1 MYIARRWRL
10 LLNIVDHLPRTSH
23 FIAAVADDDELA
35 ELQAAGNAPSYAP
48 TVPMTEY
55 TPEAERL
62 SALIDVMREL
72 LSLEIG
78 KATRKKPRRVQP
90 YPRPVTAAQR
100 VARKRKY
107 EKFLDLRKR
116 LLGDRVK

>member
-1 MYIARRWRL
+1 
-10 LLNIVDHLPRTSH
+10 
-23 FIAAVADDDELA
+23 
-35 ELQAAGNAPSYAP
+35 
-48 TVPMTEY
+48 MTEY

>member
-1 MYIARRWRL
+1 
-10 LLNIVDHLPRTSH
+10 
-23 FIAAVADDDELA
+23 VADDEELA
-35 ELQAAGNAPSYAP
+35 ELQATGNAPAGAP
-48 TVPMTEY
+48 VVPMTEY
-55 TPEAERL
+55 SPEAERL

-78 KATRKKPRRVQP
+78 KATRKKVKPVKP

-100 VARKRKY
+100 VARRRKY

-116 LLGDRVK
+116 LLGDRVHGGG